1 MKKSSPASRVGRRD
15 AVRHLAIFAA
25 SAVAP
30 TFLLAACKGGAKEL
44 SCADT
49 TGLTP
54 DEISMRTNLAYVD
67 KGTDPAKQCAKC
79 NFFKPAAPDAC
90 GSCTLVKG
98 PINPAGNC
106 KSFVAKTA

>member
-1 MKKSSPASRVGRRD
+1 MNKKSNPLGRRD

-30 TFLLAACKGGAKEL
+30 TLFLAGCKSEPKAL

-54 DEISMRTNLAYVD
+54 DEVTMRTNLAYVD
-67 KGTDPAKQCAKC
+67 KATDATKQCAKC

-98 PINPAGNC
+98 PINPAGGC

>member
-1 MKKSSPASRVGRRD
+1 MKKEPMLGRRD

-25 SAVAP
+25 AAVAP
-30 TFLLAACKGGAKEL
+30 TMILAGCKDGPKEL
-44 SCADT
+44 SCADL

-54 DEISMRTNLAYVD
+54 DEINMRTNLVYVE
-67 KGTDPAKQCAKC
+67 KSTDPAKQCAKC
-79 NFFKPAAPDAC
+79 NFYKPAAPDAC

-106 KSFVAKTA
+106 KSFVVKAA